1 MSPVFELM
9 SQRSSAWAHD
19 VIIKMAAESQ
29 VVITHFI
36 TLYLSGA
43 GKERTIRESKV
54 SRETLR
60 AAAKSSRNSY
70 PRRIVHKADTYAS
83 RKLAEAGGLVR
94 NVPYDQI
101 AERGH

>member
-43 GKERTIRESKV
+43 GKERTIRENKV
-54 SRETLR
+54 SRETRR
-60 AAAKSSRNSY
+60 AGAKKLAQLVSEA
-70 PRRIVHKADTYAS
+70 HCQKADYIRFT
-83 RKLAEAGGLVR
+83 EAG
-94 NVPYDQI
+94 
-101 AERGH
+101 